1 MNMLP
6 AVATAIVRV
15 EDEAEEEAVLSS
27 STNSAASSIFQ
38 MDLCMFS
45 TRGRGCSSRASDEN
59 ENSGDGRSR
68 KKLRLSKEQS
78 NFLEE
83 SFKEHN
89 TLNPVSV
96 NSKNLVN

>member
-27 STNSAASSIFQ
+27 SPNSAASSIFQ

-59 ENSGDGRSR
+59 ENSGSR